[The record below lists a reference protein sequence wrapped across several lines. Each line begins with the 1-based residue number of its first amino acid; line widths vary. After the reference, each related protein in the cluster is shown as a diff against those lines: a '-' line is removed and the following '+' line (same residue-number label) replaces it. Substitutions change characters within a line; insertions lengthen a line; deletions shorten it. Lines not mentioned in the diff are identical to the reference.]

1 MTEQIWWHVARAS
14 GIVAWWLLAFAV
26 GWGVLYRSRLLSSR
40 KVPKWLLATHRFT
53 GGTAVTFTGI
63 HIAALVADSY
73 VHFGLADLFVPYAS
87 EWKSGA
93 VAWGVVAFWLL
104 AAVQITSWFMKNL
117 PRRLWLA
124 IHLTSYPLFV
134 SATMHAATAGTDA
147 QNRLS
152 MAAVSLALVLTT
164 FLVSFRILGDPR
176 KARRSTP
183 ERPSPPPANR
193 TAGTRELVSATSG
206 DSTTP

>member
-1 MTEQIWWHVARAS
+1 MTEQIWWYAARAS

-26 GWGVLYRSRLLSSR
+26 GWGVLYRSRLLSGR

-73 VHFGLADLFVPYAS
+73 VHFGLADVFVPYAS
-87 EWKSGA
+87 DWKSGA
-93 VAWGVVAFWLL
+93 VAWGIVAFWML
-104 AAVQITSWFMKNL
+104 AAVQVTSWFMKHL

-147 QNRLS
+147 GNRLS
-152 MAAVSLALVLTT
+152 IAAVSLALVLTT

-176 KARRSTP
+176 RARAQVARTASDP
-183 ERPSPPPANR
+183 RGEEPPA
-193 TAGTRELVSATSG
+193 AELVSATSS
-206 DSTTP
+206 DDPTR